1 MKKKILNSKI
11 LVGMLLVDAVTSTG
25 TTALAASWGGNL
37 PRWSTANE
45 ISTITKSTANE
56 TYHMK
61 VNSVGGSYDSLKR
74 WIENWAGSN
83 KSIHT
88 ITQEGRKS
96 NPKSSASKGSDVVL
110 NIQNPINFSVNIA
123 ALGQWSPN

>member
-1 MKKKILNSKI
+1 
-11 LVGMLLVDAVTSTG
+11 
-25 TTALAASWGGNL
+25 
-37 PRWSTANE
+37 
-45 ISTITKSTANE
+45 
-56 TYHMK
+56 MK

-74 WIENWAGSN
+74 WIENWAESN

-110 NIQNPINFSVNIA
+110 NIQNPINFSVNVA